1 MKPKI
6 LFEVCVDS
14 VDSALAAQEGGAD
27 RIELCSVLSEGGIT
41 PSHALIEQALSKINI
56 PINVLIRPRPGD
68 FCYSENE
75 FEIMKRDIEFVKS
88 LELNGVVFGILNIDG
103 TIDKKRNTELIEYA
117 RPMSVTFHRA
127 FDLTP
132 GPFEALELL
141 ILMEFDRILTSG
153 HESIVPEG
161 LELLK
166 ALVKRAGDKIIVIPG
181 GGVNENNVKHILN
194 ITNAKEIHSS
204 ASVIRKN
211 DSTVDGSKIIGRSL
225 IKITS
230 VEKVKAIVSQKT

>member
-6 LFEVCVDS
+6 LLEVCVDS

-211 DSTVDGSKIIGRSL
+211 DSIVDGSKIIGRSL

-230 VEKVKAIVSQKT
+230 VEKVKAIVSQIT

>member
-6 LFEVCVDS
+6 LLEVCVDS

-211 DSTVDGSKIIGRSL
+211 DSIVDGSKIIGRSL

-230 VEKVKAIVSQKT
+230 VEKVKAIVSPIT